1 MADPASIA
9 AVRTFNRTWTE
20 VLGLLDR
27 DLLQTE
33 HSLSESRVLFELAQ
47 HDSMDRA
54 ELLARLGIDPS
65 FLTRILRRLESQGL
79 VSSTASSDDGRA
91 LVLALTREGREA
103 YSVLDQRSTEQVRR
117 LLEPLTTDQ
126 VSTVT
131 ESMTVISR
139 LIAPH
144 PEQGATVTLRRLE
157 PGDLGWVVQR
167 HGALYADE
175 YGWDTDFEALVAK
188 IVSDYRQDFAPGRE
202 NAWIAELD
210 GARAGCIFCCQRD
223 RDTAQLRILLVE
235 PWARGHGI
243 GSRLVDECVAF
254 ARSAGYSRMMLWTND
269 VLVSARRIY
278 EAVGFGL
285 VEEEHHHS
293 FGHDLVGQNWELEL

>member
-1 MADPASIA
+1 MVDDDPIA
-9 AVRTFNRTWTE
+9 AVRTFNRRWTE
-20 VLGLLDR
+20 VLGLLDK
-27 DLLQTE
+27 DLLQSD

-47 HDSMDRA
+47 EHAMDRA
-54 ELLARLGIDPS
+54 ELLSRLGVDPS

-79 VSSTASSDDGRA
+79 VTSTTSSDDGRA
-91 LVLALTREGREA
+91 LVLALTQEGRRA
-103 YSVLDQRSTEQVRR
+103 FSVLDERSTEQVDR
-117 LLEPLTTDQ
+117 LLSPLTTDQ

-131 ESMTVISR
+131 ESMA
-139 LIAPH
+139 LITHLAAPH
-144 PEQGATVTLRRLE
+144 SGAGVVSVRGLV

-188 IVSDYRQDFAPGRE
+188 IVSDHRQNFTPGRE

-223 RDTAQLRILLVE
+223 PDTAQLRILLVE

-243 GSRLVDECVAF
+243 GSRLVDECVGF
-254 ARSAGYSRMMLWTND
+254 ARSAGYSKMMLWTND

-278 EAVGFGL
+278 EAVGFEL
-285 VEEEHHHS
+285 IEEEHHHS
-293 FGHDLVGQNWELEL
+293 FGHDLVGQNWELQL